1 MVNYSTL
8 PDNNLVKLFAQGDN
22 KAFETLLMRYKDRLY
37 NYIFNLTH
45 QAYLTDDIFQETFE
59 KAIINIKENRYN
71 DNGKFF
77 AWISRIA
84 YNLFID
90 YHRQI
95 DNENLISDDAN
106 EISIF
111 ETNVKISEQYNQDTY
126 FLEEI
131 IQSVESLIDELPED
145 QRNTIIMRYYQNLS
159 FKEIAE
165 RQSVSINTA
174 LGRMHYAI
182 DRLKK
187 LVGERHITNDIE
199 SAY

>member
-1 MVNYSTL
+1 MVNYNTL
-8 PDNNLVKLFAQGDN
+8 PDDKLVKLFAQGDN
-22 KAFETLLMRYKDRLY
+22 KAFEILLMRYKDKLY
-37 NYIFNLTH
+37 GYIFNLTH

-59 KAIINIKENRYN
+59 KAIINIKENRYT

-90 YHRQI
+90 YHRQV

-111 ETNVKISEQYNQDTY
+111 ETNVKISEQYNQDAY
-126 FLEEI
+126 FLEET

-187 LVGERHITNDIE
+187 LVGERHITNEIE